1 MEGRMDTSAE
11 TPQEQEAAAGGGGL
25 PAVLVTNDDGIE
37 APGLRALVQALVQGG
52 RCRVFVCAPDSEKSA
67 VAHGVTTRSTIEVE
81 SVSIAGVSKAFQ
93 VSGTPADCVSL
104 SLSAGSANLFP
115 WEKPTLVVSGINKG
129 SNCGYHIIYSGT
141 VAGAREAFMS
151 GVPAMAVS
159 LDWRRGESK
168 DEEFKAAAHVSLPLI
183 HAALRDIEKG
193 VFPRHCF
200 FNVDVPLNP
209 SQHKGYKAT
218 KQGSSRL
225 PLHWK
230 LVPSHRRTPLVG
242 RDTAMGMQMAQLGLA
257 ASAAGAARRANL
269 RKNTEIESVGA
280 GGGGTTTTSGNS
292 DNPQKLLF
300 RMETTEQEIGERFA
314 DLDFG
319 ALEDGY
325 VTITALGLTTHLEM
339 QTRTQ
344 AEEWVAAVA
353 EFAAAAAPSAL

>member
-1 MEGRMDTSAE
+1 
-11 TPQEQEAAAGGGGL
+11 TPQQQEAAAGGGS

-37 APGLRALVQALVQGG
+37 APGLQALVQALVQGG

-81 SVSIAGVSKAFQ
+81 AVSIAGVSKAFQ

-104 SLSAGSANLFP
+104 SLSSGSANLFP

-230 LVPSHRRTPLVG
+230 LVPSHRRTPLV
-242 RDTAMGMQMAQLGLA
+242 
-257 ASAAGAARRANL
+257 
-269 RKNTEIESVGA
+269 EIESVGA

-344 AEEWVAAVA
+344 AEEWVGAVA
-353 EFAAAAAPSAL
+353 ELAAAAAPSAL